1 MDEKQNIKDC
11 LKEIYEILDQKPK
24 RKKIIK
30 KAGIFIVLISFLK
43 YCVTKL
49 IMIFS

>member
-1 MDEKQNIKDC
+1 MNEKQKIKEC
-11 LKEIYEILDQKPK
+11 LKEIYEILDQKPE

-30 KAGIFIVLISFLK
+30 KAGIFIVIISFLK
-43 YCVTKL
+43 YCITKL